1 MEKNGKRVDMK
12 KWVSRVRTTQAQLK
26 SLIQDG
32 GWMEDAR
39 QYLERQGK
47 EVQKLINSDLAKV
60 KTFVERERRELER
73 LQKQIPGEVS
83 RWKKYL
89 ASQRKELEKVLAGV
103 RGASGGKKT
112 KKGRKSAK
120 VAKKKT
126 SAKKAS
132 SRKSAATAGS
142 VSQ

>member
-1 MEKNGKRVDMK
+1 MQKNGKKVNMK
-12 KWVSRVRTTQAQLK
+12 KWISKVRHTQTQLK
-26 SLIQDG
+26 NLIQDG

-73 LQKQIPGEVS
+73 LQKQIPGEVT

-103 RGASGGKKT
+103 RGATGGKK
-112 KKGRKSAK
+112 
-120 VAKKKT
+120 AKKPRKG
-126 SAKKAS
+126 SKKKPAAKKAS
-132 SRKSAATAGS
+132 TRKTAAAAASAN
-142 VSQ
+142 Q

>member
-1 MEKNGKRVDMK
+1 MEKNGRKMEVK
-12 KWVSRVRTTQAQLK
+12 KWLNKVRTTQAQLK

-39 QYLERQGK
+39 HYLERQGK

-73 LQKQIPGEVS
+73 LQKQIPGEVT

-103 RGASGGKKT
+103 RGASGAKKS
-112 KKGRKSAK
+112 KKVRKSS
-120 VAKKKT
+120 KKKT
-126 SAKKAS
+126 ASKKAS
-132 SRKSAATAGS
+132 TRKSSSAATAN
-142 VSQ
+142 Q